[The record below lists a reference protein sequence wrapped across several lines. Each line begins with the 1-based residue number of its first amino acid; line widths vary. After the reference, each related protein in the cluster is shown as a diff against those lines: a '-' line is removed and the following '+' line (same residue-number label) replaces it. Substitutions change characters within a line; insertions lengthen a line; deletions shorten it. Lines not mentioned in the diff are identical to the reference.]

1 MPVLESDE
9 KEVKEGKEL
18 KILTPQK
25 LLTRL
30 SILLVQVKAG
40 NNSKQAKKQNQ
51 TKTASFVFAQ

>member
-25 LLTRL
+25 LLTGL
-30 SILLVQVKAG
+30 SISLVQVKAG
-40 NNSKQAKKQNQ
+40 NNSK
-51 TKTASFVFAQ
+51 